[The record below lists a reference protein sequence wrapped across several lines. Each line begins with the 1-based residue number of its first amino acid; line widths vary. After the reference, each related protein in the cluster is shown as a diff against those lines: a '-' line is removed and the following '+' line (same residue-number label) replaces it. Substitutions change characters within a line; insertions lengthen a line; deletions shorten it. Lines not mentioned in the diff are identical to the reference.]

1 MWSPQRYRE
10 LGLEKGYDP
19 EVVDRGAEV
28 ISDFL
33 DAFPALPPILT
44 LGHLAARTG
53 IPYYKLRKIVA
64 GQRTLEYQY
73 FRIRKRSGGR
83 RLISVP
89 EPDLMHVQRWIAG
102 HLLAGQPVHRASAA
116 FRPKAS
122 IRKCASQH
130 CGARWLIK
138 LDISGFFG
146 SISEIQIY
154 RVFRGMGYAPLVSF
168 ELARV
173 CTHAPAYS
181 KRYQQDSE
189 WLVRK
194 RGSRKF
200 YAQWGIGFLP
210 QGGPSSPMLSN
221 LIMVEADKKIA
232 KLAAS
237 QGLTYTRYSDDI
249 TFSTTQGYD
258 RERAEKIVRDTTAI
272 LRPMGLAVNPKKTR
286 IIPPS
291 GRKIVLGLLVD
302 GPNPKLTLD
311 FRDRIRQHLYYLKK
325 FGPEAHQRERR
336 FDTVSGLYR
345 HVRGLIDFAKS
356 IDEDYA
362 ARVRKEFEAINWSLD
377 FTV

>member
-10 LGLEKGYDP
+10 LGLEKGVDP
-19 EVVDRGAEV
+19 EVVDRSAEA

-33 DAFPALPPILT
+33 DSYATLPPILT

-53 IPYYKLRKIVA
+53 IPYYKLRKIVV

-73 FRIRKRSGGR
+73 FWIRKRSGGR

-89 EPDLMHVQRWIAG
+89 EPDLMHIQRWIAG
-102 HLLAGQPVHRASAA
+102 HLLARQPVHRASAA

-122 IRKCASQH
+122 ISKCARQH
-130 CGARWLIK
+130 CEARWLIK

-146 SISEIQIY
+146 SISEIQVY
-154 RVFRGMGYAPLVSF
+154 RVFRRMGYAPLVAF
-168 ELARV
+168 ELARL
-173 CTHAPAYS
+173 CTHAPANS
-181 KRYQQDSE
+181 KRYQQDSK

-194 RGSRKF
+194 CESRKF
-200 YAQWGIGFLP
+200 YTQWGIGYLP
-210 QGGPSSPMLSN
+210 QGAPSSPMLSN

-232 KLAAS
+232 KLATN

-249 TFSTTQGYD
+249 TFSTTRGYD
-258 RERAEKIVRDTTAI
+258 RERAKKIVRDTTAI
-272 LRPMGLAVNPKKTR
+272 LRRMGLAVNDKKTR
-286 IIPPS
+286 IIPPG

-302 GPNPKLTLD
+302 GSHPKLTRD
-311 FRDRIRQHLYYLKK
+311 FRDRLRQHLYYLQK
-325 FGPEAHQRERR
+325 FGPEAHQLERG

-356 IDEDYA
+356 IDANYA
-362 ARVRKEFEAINWSLD
+362 ARVQKKFEAIKWSLD
-377 FTV
+377 FSD